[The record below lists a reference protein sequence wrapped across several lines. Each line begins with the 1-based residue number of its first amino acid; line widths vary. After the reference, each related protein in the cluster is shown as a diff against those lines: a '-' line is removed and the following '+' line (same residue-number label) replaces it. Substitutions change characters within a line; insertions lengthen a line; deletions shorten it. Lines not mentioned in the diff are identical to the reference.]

1 MDTRTQAISWYE
13 AVMTCSLL
21 SSDYPTIVRY
31 ISAAF
36 VSLVYRSC
44 PAPCLRGVL
53 TSFLKIVLGFIF
65 FVPIILLVTVDFGIY
80 IYRICWSRPW
90 NQNRNQPAH
99 LSEPGHHHEEQ
110 VHKLVTSTVATAA
123 RKRIQRLSE
132 SEGGGDASSA

>member
-36 VSLVYRSC
+36 
-44 PAPCLRGVL
+44 
-53 TSFLKIVLGFIF
+53 IVLGFIF

>member
-1 MDTRTQAISWYE
+1 MDTHTQAVSWYD
-13 AVMTCSLL
+13 AMMTYSLL

-36 VSLVYRSC
+36 I
-44 PAPCLRGVL
+44 A
-53 TSFLKIVLGFIF
+53 LGFIF
-65 FVPIILLVTVDFGIY
+65 FVPIILLVAVDFGIY

-99 LSEPGHHHEEQ
+99 LRELGHHHEEQ
-110 VHKLVTSTVATAA
+110 LHKLPVDGTSTVTSTVAAAA

-132 SEGGGDASSA
+132 SDGGGDVPSA

>member
-1 MDTRTQAISWYE
+1 MDTHTQAVSWYD
-13 AVMTCSLL
+13 AMMTYSLL

-36 VSLVYRSC
+36 I
-44 PAPCLRGVL
+44 A
-53 TSFLKIVLGFIF
+53 LGFIF
-65 FVPIILLVTVDFGIY
+65 FVPIILLVAVDFGIY

-99 LSEPGHHHEEQ
+99 LRELGHHHEEQ
-110 VHKLVTSTVATAA
+110 LHKLPVDGASTVTSTVAAAA

-132 SEGGGDASSA
+132 SDGGGDASSA